1 MKQMKFME
9 RKKKK
14 GVSMHSMVVL
24 TADSTGDKTV
34 NKKEYNI
41 ANEDLRTCTPSTV
54 FCISANE
61 NSIPVIQVQDLV
73 VNSDFCL
80 SHVDI

>member
-1 MKQMKFME
+1 
-9 RKKKK
+9 
-14 GVSMHSMVVL
+14 MHSMVVL

-54 FCISANE
+54 FCIPHFANTFLCLK
-61 NSIPVIQVQDLV
+61 NPTAQV
-73 VNSDFCL
+73 
-80 SHVDI
+80 